1 MGALKDFKESRVS
14 AFVCDLTVDDL
25 MKEIPP
31 SSIDIVTMVFKW
43 KLESISLRA
52 FWTSVR

>member
-14 AFVCDLTVDDL
+14 AFVGDLTVDDL